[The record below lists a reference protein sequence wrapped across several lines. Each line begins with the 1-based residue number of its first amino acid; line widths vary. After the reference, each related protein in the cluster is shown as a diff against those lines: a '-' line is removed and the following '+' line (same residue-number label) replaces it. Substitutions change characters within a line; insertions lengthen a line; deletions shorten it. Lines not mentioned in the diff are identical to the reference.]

1 MTTCIIHTNKTH
13 WFHIMQMRKGRS
25 SKKHREIYPDE
36 DEHFRVS
43 DAVLSLGDA
52 DHWELRRARADLHQI
67 ADL

>member
-1 MTTCIIHTNKTH
+1 
-13 WFHIMQMRKGRS
+13 MQMRKGRS

-43 DAVLSLGDA
+43 DAGLSLGDA